1 MTSIKP
7 ARKIQR
13 QNIKIEEEYHM
24 EKTLYNLHGI
34 ISTVITPFK
43 EDGSV
48 DYDSLAK

>member
-43 EDGSV
+43 
-48 DYDSLAK
+48 